1 MSAGSQEFLIGVI
14 SDTHGQFPP
23 QVETAFSAT
32 DLIIHAGDFDTNQV
46 FSRFDNLGQL
56 KAVRGNMDHQSDLIR
71 LPQTEMIQVGKIF
84 IYVIHNLLD
93 LDVDPRATGFQVVVH
108 GHLHVPECVD
118 RQGIL
123 YLNPGSPTS
132 PRRGSRP
139 GAALLQ
145 IKGDQ
150 VRAELISFD

>member
-1 MSAGSQEFLIGVI
+1 MNAGSQEYLISVI

-23 QVETAFSAT
+23 QVETAFSGT
-32 DLIIHAGDFDTNQV
+32 DLIIHAGDFHTNQV
-46 FSRFDNLGQL
+46 FSRFKSLGQL

-71 LPQTEMIQVGKIF
+71 LPQSEVIQVGEIF

-93 LDVDPRATGFQVVVH
+93 MEVDPRAAGFQVVIH

-118 RQGIL
+118 RRGIL

-132 PRRGSRP
+132 PRRGAKP
-139 GAALLQ
+139 GAALLR
-145 IKGDQ
+145 INGSQ
-150 VRAELISFD
+150 VSAELITFD